1 VKSIELL
8 LAVCAFGTGMLSAW
22 YWLKAS
28 KVPTDPGW
36 GKGGIVEAGIHALS
50 QDAWIA
56 AMLQAASESS
66 RLNKIAARWTAATA
80 ALTVTGALIG
90 ALSG

>member
-1 VKSIELL
+1 MKGIELV
-8 LAVCAFGTGMLSAW
+8 LAVCAFATGLLSAW

-28 KVPTDPGW
+28 RAPANPGW
-36 GKGGIVEAGIHALS
+36 GEGGVVEPGIHALS

-80 ALTVTGALIG
+80 ALTVIGALIG

>member
-1 VKSIELL
+1 MKRIELL
-8 LAVCAFGTGMLSAW
+8 LAVCAFATGLLSAW

-28 KVPTDPGW
+28 KVPADPGW
-36 GKGGIVEAGIHALS
+36 GKGGMVESGIHALS

-90 ALSG
+90 ALNG